1 MAVGGLADCNLFV
14 SESFQVFDNSMEIV
28 ITVLAKNSMKSEIGN
43 LIWLFILYQMNQ
55 KVMRLRSIPYFTTR

>member
-28 ITVLAKNSMKSEIGN
+28 ITVLAKNSVKSEIGN

>member
-28 ITVLAKNSMKSEIGN
+28 ITVLAKHSVKSEIGN